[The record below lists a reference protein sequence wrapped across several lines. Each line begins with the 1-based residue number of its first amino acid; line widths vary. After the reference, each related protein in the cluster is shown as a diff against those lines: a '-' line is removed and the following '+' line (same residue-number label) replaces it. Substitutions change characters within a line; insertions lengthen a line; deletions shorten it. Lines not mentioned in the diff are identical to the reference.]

1 MVIYTEDIS
10 KSTKTRLSVE
20 NCHIIWNHTWKLHDT
35 YTCTMLKNEKEHDRP
50 SVLKYRKKKGN
61 IKLYAIYGIENFK
74 NFKSNFKL

>member
-1 MVIYTEDIS
+1 MEI
-10 KSTKTRLSVE
+10 
-20 NCHIIWNHTWKLHDT
+20 WKLHDT

>member
-1 MVIYTEDIS
+1 M
-10 KSTKTRLSVE
+10 
-20 NCHIIWNHTWKLHDT
+20 